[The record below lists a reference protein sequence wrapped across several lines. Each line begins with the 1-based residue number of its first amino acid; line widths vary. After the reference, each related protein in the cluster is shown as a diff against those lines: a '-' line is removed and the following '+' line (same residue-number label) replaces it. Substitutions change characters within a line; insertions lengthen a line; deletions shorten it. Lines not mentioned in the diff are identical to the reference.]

1 MHITYGRPTN
11 RQVETGC
18 VCDDAMFCLVPF
30 NLDAA
35 SNLAVRSLRYLVL
48 HYSSTQK
55 ARIEEGLINE
65 GIFAFFKKKCRA
77 VYTRASE
84 VVRHKYVQVL
94 P

>member
-1 MHITYGRPTN
+1 MVVHITYGRPTN

-48 HYSSTQK
+48 HYSTQK
-55 ARIEEGLINE
+55 ARIEEGLIMRE
-65 GIFAFFKKKCRA
+65 FLLFLKKSA
-77 VYTRASE
+77 EQYI
-84 VVRHKYVQVL
+84 HVQVR
-94 P
+94 